1 MSKQEKTT
9 LYIIIAAA
17 VAFYLYKKSKESS
30 AKEADDNS
38 IPYIDW
44 VRPVFIRPVRDK
56 YPMPTDL
63 GSATIDDSLAEQ
75 NLETREASD
84 SLARFSKGCW

>member
-30 AKEADDNS
+30 AKDDNS

-44 VRPVFIRPVRDK
+44 VRPVPIRPVRDK
-56 YPMPTDL
+56 FPMPTDL
-63 GSATIDDSLAEQ
+63 GSTPIDDSLAEQ
-75 NLETREASD
+75 YMEAREASD